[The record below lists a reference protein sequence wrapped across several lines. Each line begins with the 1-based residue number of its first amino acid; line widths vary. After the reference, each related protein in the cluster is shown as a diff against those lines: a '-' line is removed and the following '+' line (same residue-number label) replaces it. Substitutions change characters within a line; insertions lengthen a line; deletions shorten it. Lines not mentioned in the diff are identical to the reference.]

1 MSDDQARR
9 SHLRHPVT
17 TLAVGAI
24 SAAFF
29 FWLAAVS
36 FTTGKH
42 PAATIGTTLCF
53 VALGL
58 MALPMV
64 VDYFLARHQLS
75 DEAIDYGRRLG
86 GRGTM
91 RWAEVRRVRFSPTM
105 KWFVLEDAARRKA
118 RVSASLVGL
127 PDFAGLALAHV
138 PPEALDKKTH
148 KLLVDA
154 SLGRRPRVWL

>member
-1 MSDDQARR
+1 MPIQ
-9 SHLRHPVT
+9 LRPPIS
-17 TLAVGAI
+17 TLVIGTV

-36 FTTGKH
+36 FATGRH
-42 PAATIGTTLCF
+42 PAATLGTASCF
-53 VALGL
+53 IALGL

-64 VDYFLARHQLS
+64 ADYFFARHRLS
-75 DEAIDYGRRLG
+75 DEAIDFGRRFG
-86 GRGTM
+86 GRGVM
-91 RWAEVRRVRFSPTM
+91 RWADVRRVRFSPTM
-105 KWFVLEDAARRKA
+105 KWFVLEGAAGDKA
-118 RVSASLVGL
+118 RISASLAGL
-127 PDFAGLALAHV
+127 PEFARLALAGV

>member
-1 MSDDQARR
+1 MSIP
-9 SHLRHPVT
+9 LRPPLSNLVI
-17 TLAVGAI
+17 GAL

-42 PAATIGTTLCF
+42 PAATLGTTVCF
-53 VALGL
+53 VVLGL

-64 VDYFLARHQLS
+64 ADYFFARHRLS
-75 DEAIDYGRRLG
+75 DEAIDFGRRFG

-91 RWAEVRRVRFSPTM
+91 RWADVRLVRFSPTM
-105 KWFVLEDAARRKA
+105 KWFVLDDQARTRA
-118 RVSASLVGL
+118 RVSANLAGL
-127 PDFAGLALAHV
+127 PEFARLALAHV
-138 PPEALDKKTH
+138 PPEAIDSKTH

>member
-1 MSDDQARR
+1 MSIP
-9 SHLRHPVT
+9 LRHSAT
-17 TLAVGAI
+17 TLAVGTV

-36 FTTGKH
+36 FTTGRH

-64 VDYFLARHQLS
+64 LDYFLARHEVDDDRL
-75 DEAIDYGRRLG
+75 DFGRRLG

-91 RWAEVRRVRFSPTM
+91 RWVEVRRVRFSPTM
-105 KWFVLEDAARRKA
+105 KWFVLEDGAGAKA
-118 RVSASLVGL
+118 RIAAGLSGL
-127 PDFAGLALAHV
+127 PEFARLALAHV
-138 PPEALDKKTH
+138 PADALDKKTR

>member
-1 MSDDQARR
+1 MTIT
-9 SHLRHPVT
+9 LRHSISSLVIGT
-17 TLAVGAI
+17 I
-24 SAAFF
+24 SAGFF

-42 PAATIGTTLCF
+42 PAATYGTALCF

-64 VDYFLARHQLS
+64 ADYFFARHELS
-75 DEAIDYGRRLG
+75 DEAIDFGRRFG

-91 RWAEVRRVRFSPTM
+91 RWADVRLVRFSPTM
-105 KWFVLEDAARRKA
+105 KWFVLEDQARTRA
-118 RVSASLVGL
+118 RVSTALAGL
-127 PDFAGLALAHV
+127 PEFARLVLAHV
-138 PPEALDKKTH
+138 PAEAIDKKTH

>member
-1 MSDDQARR
+1 MS
-9 SHLRHPVT
+9 SLVIGT
-17 TLAVGAI
+17 I

-42 PAATIGTTLCF
+42 PAATFGTALCF
-53 VALGL
+53 GVLGL

-64 VDYFLARHQLS
+64 ADYFFARHRLS
-75 DEAIDYGRRLG
+75 DEAIDFGRRFG

-91 RWAEVRRVRFSPTM
+91 RWADVRLVRFSPTM
-105 KWFVLEDAARRKA
+105 KWFVLEDQTGIKA
-118 RVSASLVGL
+118 RVSSTLAGL
-127 PDFAGLALAHV
+127 PEFARLVLAHV
-138 PPEALDKKTH
+138 PPEAIDKKTH

>member
-1 MSDDQARR
+1 MSSSAF
-9 SHLRHPVT
+9 SPIALRAPITSLVI
-17 TLAVGAI
+17 GAL

-36 FTTGKH
+36 FATGKH
-42 PAATIGTTLCF
+42 PAATLGTTLCF

-64 VDYFLARHQLS
+64 ADYFFARHLLS
-75 DEAIDYGRRLG
+75 DDAIDFGRRFG

-91 RWAEVRRVRFSPTM
+91 RWADVRRVRFSPTM
-105 KWFVLEDAARRKA
+105 KWFVLEDQAGTRA
-118 RVSASLVGL
+118 RVSTNLGGL
-127 PDFAGLALAHV
+127 PEFARLVLAHV
-138 PPEALDKKTH
+138 PPEAIDKKTH

-154 SLGRRPRVWL
+154 SVGRRPRVWL

>member
-1 MSDDQARR
+1 MSIQ
-9 SHLRHPVT
+9 LRLPKSS
-17 TLAVGAI
+17 LLIGAI

-42 PAATIGTTLCF
+42 PAATFGTTLCF

-64 VDYFLARHQLS
+64 ADYFFARHRLS
-75 DEAIDYGRRLG
+75 DEAIDFGRRFG

-91 RWAEVRRVRFSPTM
+91 RWADVRLVRFSPTM
-105 KWFVLEDAARRKA
+105 KWFVLEDPSGNKA
-118 RVSASLVGL
+118 RVSASLAGL
-127 PDFAGLALAHV
+127 PEFARLALAHV
-138 PPEALDKKTH
+138 PPEAIDKKTH